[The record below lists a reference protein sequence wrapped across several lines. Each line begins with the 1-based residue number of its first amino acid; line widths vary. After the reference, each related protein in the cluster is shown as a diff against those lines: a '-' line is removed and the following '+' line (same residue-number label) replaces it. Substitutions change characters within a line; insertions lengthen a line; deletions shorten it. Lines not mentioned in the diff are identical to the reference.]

1 VGGPVDGEGSSV
13 SDVMASPV
21 SAEVAADQERF
32 LAEVEGRTLLDVFR
46 STVQAHRDQPALVA
60 QRPDG
65 SFRTRTWG
73 EYEDEAS
80 RVAMAL
86 RHLGVEHGDFVA
98 LMVTNRPE
106 HVIADVGALL
116 AGATPVSVYNTLAP
130 EQVAYVAGN
139 CDAKVAIV
147 EDAAF
152 LATWQQ
158 VRDQLPN
165 LEHIVV
171 IEAAGVD
178 TSAPD
183 VSTYEQLLS
192 AGAAAMAGG
201 RGELENAWRAVSPAD
216 PLTLIYTSGTTG
228 PPKGV
233 VLTHRNLLFQLAVT
247 QAMLDVQPGQRGV
260 SYLPLAHIAERMT
273 SHYLA
278 IQFATTIFYAAEVAQ
293 LLPTLL
299 EARPHALMAV
309 PRVWEKMHAALRA
322 GIDAEEDERRRKVA
336 QKAIE
341 VGTRAVDLEMRG
353 QKVPVKLRLQHRLF
367 DKLVFSKIREKL
379 GLDQLR
385 YSLSGAAPISAD
397 LLVFFKAIGIEIL
410 EVYGMT
416 ESTAVIT
423 ANRPGRVRI
432 GTVGE
437 PEPGTEV
444 RIAEDGEVL
453 ARGPHI
459 TPGYWRREEA
469 TAEAIDE
476 EGWLHTGDLGAMD
489 DGYLRIVGRKKELII
504 TAGGKNLSPNN
515 IEETIKQQSLLVG
528 QLCAVGDDRP
538 FISALIVLDAEMLPL
553 WCYQND
559 VTFTDVATAA
569 EDPKVIAEVQRAVDA
584 GNAHLARVEQVR
596 QWEIVPAEWTAESEE
611 LTPSLKLK
619 RRVIH
624 EKYADV
630 IDELYRRTA

>member
-1 VGGPVDGEGSSV
+1 MAVATVD
-13 SDVMASPV
+13 D
-21 SAEVAADQERF
+21 EVATERQRH
-32 LAEVEGRTLLDVFR
+32 LERIEGRTLLDVFR
-46 STVQAHRDQPALVA
+46 ATVDAHRGQPALVVA
-60 QRPDG
+60 RPDG

-86 RHLGVEHGDFVA
+86 RRFGVDHGDLVA
-98 LMVTNRPE
+98 LMITNRPE
-106 HVIADVGALL
+106 HVIADVGTLL

-130 EQVAYVAGN
+130 DQVAYVAGN

-147 EDAAF
+147 EDAAV

-165 LEHIVV
+165 LERIVV

-178 TSAPD
+178 TSDPT
-183 VSTYEQLLS
+183 VTTYEQLLTDGAS
-192 AGAAAMAGG
+192 ALAGG
-201 RGELENAWRAVSPAD
+201 RGELDNAWRSVSPDD

-233 VLTHRNLLFQLAVT
+233 VLTHRNLLFQMEVT
-247 QAMLDVQPGQRGV
+247 QEFLDVQPGQRSV
-260 SYLPLAHIAERMT
+260 SYLPLAHIAERMAT
-273 SHYLA
+273 HYLA
-278 IQFATTIFYAAEVAQ
+278 IQYAGTVSFVQEIAN

-299 EARPHALMAV
+299 QSRPQSLMAV

-336 QKAIE
+336 QKAIAIGME
-341 VGTRAVDLEMRG
+341 AVELEMRG
-353 QKVPVKLRLQHRLF
+353 EKVPLKLRLQHAAF
-367 DKLVFSKIREKL
+367 DKVVFTKIREKL
-379 GLDQLR
+379 GFDQLK

-397 LLVFFKAIGIEIL
+397 LLIFFKAIGIEIL

-437 PEPGTEV
+437 PVPGTEV
-444 RIAEDGEVL
+444 EVAADGEVL

-459 TPGYWRREEA
+459 TPGYWRRDEA
-469 TAEAIDE
+469 TAEAIDPD
-476 EGWLHTGDLGAMD
+476 GWLHTGDLGRLE
-489 DGYLRIVGRKKELII
+489 DGYLTIVGPKKELII

-515 IEETIKQQSLLVG
+515 VEESIKQRSIIIG
-528 QLCAVGDDRP
+528 QLCAVGDGRP
-538 FISALIVLDAEMLPL
+538 FISALVVLDAEMLPL

-559 VTFTDVATAA
+559 VTFSSVEAAAA
-569 EDPKVIAEVQRAVDA
+569 EPKVLAEVQRAVDE
-584 GNAHLARVEQVR
+584 GNASLARVEQVR
-596 QWEIVPAEWTAESEE
+596 RWAIVPNEWTAESEE

-619 RRVIH
+619 RSVIH
-624 EKYADV
+624 DKYAPT
-630 IDELYRRTA
+630 IDDLYADS